1 MLIFHFT
8 HALYA
13 HVRCLRVSNQRWV
26 AGACFIVAVGYL
38 VRPKVPLEA
47 YAALS
52 PAKTG
57 AALASAIGSQFVAG
71 DYWTTWPLV
80 FELLNIRGHAFGLA
94 YRAEGNRERTLD
106 ALNSELEDRG
116 DLRIFCSS
124 ASAREC
130 SDELAQITNRK
141 WKVNQEMQFNDSAML
156 VMKPEDF
163 NPDNYDMTR
172 LSFAPDEE
180 GKKYLL
186 SGWSIAEQWGTWS
199 DGMSAS
205 ILLKLPG
212 YIDRDLMLTIQ
223 AHALIN
229 EKHPEQEVDVIVN
242 RHLLGTLEYTTNS
255 DQVSSLRIP
264 KVLLSENN
272 GKVLIHF
279 DFKNPK
285 SPANLGMSRDVRRV
299 GLGLVSLQL
308 SLKE

>member
-1 MLIFHFT
+1 VLIFHFT

-116 DLRIFCSS
+116 GPKNSLFLRF
-124 ASAREC
+124 R
-130 SDELAQITNRK
+130 
-141 WKVNQEMQFNDSAML
+141 
-156 VMKPEDF
+156 
-163 NPDNYDMTR
+163 
-172 LSFAPDEE
+172 
-180 GKKYLL
+180 
-186 SGWSIAEQWGTWS
+186 
-199 DGMSAS
+199 
-205 ILLKLPG
+205 
-212 YIDRDLMLTIQ
+212 
-223 AHALIN
+223 
-229 EKHPEQEVDVIVN
+229 
-242 RHLLGTLEYTTNS
+242 
-255 DQVSSLRIP
+255 
-264 KVLLSENN
+264 
-272 GKVLIHF
+272 
-279 DFKNPK
+279 
-285 SPANLGMSRDVRRV
+285 
-299 GLGLVSLQL
+299 
-308 SLKE
+308 